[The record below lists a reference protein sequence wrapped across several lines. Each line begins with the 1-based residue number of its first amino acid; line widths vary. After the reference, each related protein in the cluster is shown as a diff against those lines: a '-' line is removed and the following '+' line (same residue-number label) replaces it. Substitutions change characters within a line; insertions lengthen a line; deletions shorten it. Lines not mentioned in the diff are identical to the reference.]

1 MNENENLLSEFSVEE
16 LESRLE
22 MDAAGKWIEIRGC
35 DDPSHC
41 HEWNQ

>member
-1 MNENENLLSEFSVEE
+1 MNNQKLIEDFSIEE

-22 MDAAGKWIEIRGC
+22 MKAWVEVVPC

-41 HEWNQ
+41 HNPEELQNQ